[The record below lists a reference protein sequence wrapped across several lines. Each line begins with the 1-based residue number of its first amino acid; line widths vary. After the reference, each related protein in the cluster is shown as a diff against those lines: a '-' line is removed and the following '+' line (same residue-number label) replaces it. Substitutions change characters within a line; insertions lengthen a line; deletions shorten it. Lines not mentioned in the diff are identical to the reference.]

1 MGRSICCDVSFTLLW
16 WYLFSSV
23 LCRKSNIQLSVWS
36 MRFAFVCLV
45 SLLVIGPENSRHSLN
60 QSNLRVKPIAL
71 ESPAFSRAWRQL
83 HVLALN
89 LSFAQVGRCDY
100 FSFGFMTLKGG
111 ASIVALET
119 RWTYISIFKGSA
131 SDGKSNCRMVFIIQ
145 LTIGCYV
152 SVRSSR
158 YEALGKFGEHERCV
172 RVARGVAESN
182 SSFLSAL
189 QTSQVLHISM
199 NAQLTYEPIVL

>member
-1 MGRSICCDVSFTLLW
+1 MGRSTCCDVSFTLLW
-16 WYLFSSV
+16 CYFFSSV
-23 LCRKSNIQLSVWS
+23 LCRKSNIQLSVQS

-111 ASIVALET
+111 AFIVSCFAFPRKCFWWKIKLLNGFYYSINNWFLRQRA
-119 RWTYISIFKGSA
+119 
-131 SDGKSNCRMVFIIQ
+131 FIEI
-145 LTIGCYV
+145 
-152 SVRSSR
+152 
-158 YEALGKFGEHERCV
+158 
-172 RVARGVAESN
+172 
-182 SSFLSAL
+182 
-189 QTSQVLHISM
+189 
-199 NAQLTYEPIVL
+199 